1 MKQSAKPSDSARHT
15 KDEPHEISLLFTE
28 SVSQNVLILSDPS
41 WRCAGEWLLKGAVF
55 ILPFMRHSTVC

>member
-1 MKQSAKPSDSARHT
+1 MKQSAKPSKDAMHT
-15 KDEPHEISLLFTE
+15 KNEPYEISLLFTD

-41 WRCAGEWLLKGAVF
+41 WRCAEEGLLKGAVF